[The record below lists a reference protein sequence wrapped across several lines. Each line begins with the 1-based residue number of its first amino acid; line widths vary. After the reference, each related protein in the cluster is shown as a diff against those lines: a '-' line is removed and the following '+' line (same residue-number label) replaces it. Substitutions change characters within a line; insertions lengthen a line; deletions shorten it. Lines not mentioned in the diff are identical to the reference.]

1 MGVSHK
7 PTERAGDTPG
17 VNSGT
22 DPEGG
27 LGTAGRHRPRSMEPG
42 AGRTTGPDPTAEGAA
57 RACLQPSPP
66 ALRAVRGASAGQRSL
81 QGRGAGSPHRCTF
94 ASPHFPTRPAC
105 TLTPSLT
112 PHADGGD
119 RHSGLG
125 PGRKYPIN
133 VYPVTHGLSQEP
145 GVGQELGPQMAGG
158 PGTGGLATPCRKPS
172 WLCPRRGPLGRC
184 PVLLESV
191 SLPPREHHTAAGSP

>member
-22 DPEGG
+22 DPEEG
-27 LGTAGRHRPRSMEPG
+27 LGTAGRRRPQSSAARCPE
-42 AGRTTGPDPTAEGAA
+42 DPKAEGAA

-66 ALRAVRGASAGQRSL
+66 TLQVGSGASAGQRTL

-94 ASPHFPTRPAC
+94 ALPHFPTHPAC
-105 TLTPSLT
+105 TLTPSLG

-145 GVGQELGPQMAGG
+145 GVGQEPGLQTAGG
-158 PGTGGLATPCRKPS
+158 PGTGGLVTPCRELS

-184 PVLLESV
+184 PVLLDSV
-191 SLPPREHHTAAGSP
+191 SLPPCGHHTAAGSP